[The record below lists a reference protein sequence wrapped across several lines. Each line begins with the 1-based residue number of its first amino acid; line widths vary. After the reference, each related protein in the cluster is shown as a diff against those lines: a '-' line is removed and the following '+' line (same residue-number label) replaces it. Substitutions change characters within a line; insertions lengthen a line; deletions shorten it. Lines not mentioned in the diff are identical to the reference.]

1 MRLFP
6 KLVAVGAL
14 AASAI
19 ALSVAPAMADPPKG
33 VAPKATDI
41 VGVGSNTIQNLMDQ
55 LSVDYNKAF
64 PKGSRFYSWDALNP
78 KTGLDDNIAT
88 KKGCSAIVRPNG
100 SGAGLAALILN
111 AKVHGHYCI
120 DFSRS
125 SSPRSSSAPP
135 KAKGGVVFVALAKD
149 AVTYATN
156 AKSNAPNNLTTADL
170 AAIYNCTA
178 TTWNQ
183 VGGKSHARIDA
194 QLPQTSSGTRKFFLA
209 EIGVTAPGSCVNSAK
224 GESGTVPPPDGN
236 YPEENE
242 GTNPFL
248 QGRNVIYPYSVGAW
262 IAEVFHSSGKNKNGF
277 GTDDHGTMTL
287 RNLNGTAPTVGK
299 GTKTTINPKFT
310 PDFIRTLYD
319 VVRWA
324 NTPNNIPAY
333 LEPFFASAHSKVK
346 GWICASKQ
354 AQQAITNYGFL
365 NTPFCG
371 AGS

>member
-1 MRLFP
+1 MRLVP
-6 KLVAVGAL
+6 KLIAAGAVAACAMAL
-14 AASAI
+14 T
-19 ALSVAPAMADPPKG
+19 VAPAMADPPKG
-33 VAPKATDI
+33 VSPKSTDI

-64 PKGSRFYSWDALNP
+64 PKLAHLYSWDALNP
-78 KTGLDDNIAT
+78 KTGLDDNIKT
-88 KKGCSAIVRPNG
+88 KKGCATIVRPNG

-111 AKVHGHYCI
+111 SKVGKHYCI

-156 AKSNAPNNLTTADL
+156 AGSNAPNKLSATQLAD
-170 AAIYNCTA
+170 IYNCTA
-178 TTWNQ
+178 TTWNE
-183 VGGKSHARIDA
+183 VGGKSHAKIDA

-236 YPEENE
+236 FPEENE
-242 GTNPFL
+242 GTNKFL
-248 QGRNVIYPYSVGAW
+248 QGPNVIYPYSIGAW
-262 IAEVFHSSGKNKNGF
+262 IAEVYHSGKGKNLF
-277 GTDDHGTMTL
+277 GTDDHGKMEL
-287 RNLNGTAPTVGK
+287 RDLNGTAPTVGK
-299 GTKTTINPKFT
+299 GAKTSINPRFT

-324 NTPNNIPAY
+324 KTSDNIPAY
-333 LEPFFASAHSKVK
+333 LEPLFSSAHAKVK
-346 GWICASKQ
+346 GWICSSKT
-354 AQQAITNYGFL
+354 AQEAIVDYGFL